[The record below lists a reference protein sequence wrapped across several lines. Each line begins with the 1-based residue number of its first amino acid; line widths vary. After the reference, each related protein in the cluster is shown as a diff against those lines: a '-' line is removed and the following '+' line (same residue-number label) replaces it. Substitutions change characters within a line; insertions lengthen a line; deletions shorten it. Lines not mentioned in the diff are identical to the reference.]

1 MPHVSVKDLDCFYQD
16 DYFGTPW
23 IEQPPVSLLQ
33 AGLRREFQPLQH
45 LGARTRRSIPCSKTR
60 TRSGTGTHRQVNK
73 DVTCR

>member
-33 AGLRREFQPLQH
+33 AG
-45 LGARTRRSIPCSKTR
+45 
-60 TRSGTGTHRQVNK
+60 
-73 DVTCR
+73 